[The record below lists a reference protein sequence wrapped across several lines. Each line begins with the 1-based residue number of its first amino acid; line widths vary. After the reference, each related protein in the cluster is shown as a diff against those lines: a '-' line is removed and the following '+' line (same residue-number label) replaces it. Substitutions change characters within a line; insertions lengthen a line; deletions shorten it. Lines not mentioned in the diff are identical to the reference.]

1 MLNRVTRALVLAA
14 MYALAMP
21 GQAVPILT
29 VGSATKNVGNIF
41 TIPVSIAGAVNLTS
55 FQFDLS
61 FNAAVLKVTLTGVTE
76 NLFFT
81 QGDITVFIAGAVDNT
96 LGTILGVSDS
106 LILQTPVNGSG
117 ILANIEFEALAAGTS
132 PLTLSNVF
140 LNLLDSG
147 FSVTNGSVCV
157 NGAVVCGSAV
167 PVPGTLT
174 LLALGFGVLGL
185 RRRFTQGA
193 LPAGS

>member
-1 MLNRVTRALVLAA
+1 M
-14 MYALAMP
+14 
-21 GQAVPILT
+21 
-29 VGSATKNVGNIF
+29 
-41 TIPVSIAGAVNLTS
+41 
-55 FQFDLS
+55 
-61 FNAAVLKVTLTGVTE
+61 TLTGVTE

-106 LILQTPVNGSG
+106 LIFQTPVNGSG
-117 ILANIEFEALAAGTS
+117 ILANIEFEALAAGVS

-157 NGAVVCGSAV
+157 NGGTNTCGGGNQM